1 MTRALIIGFGS
12 PLRGDD
18 AFGWQAAE
26 RLANLA
32 NSDSIRVLAEHQ
44 LTPEMAELVCEAEL
58 VIFVDASHQGEP
70 GTWKCEE
77 MAADFTL
84 VSPLAH
90 QFTPAGLLA
99 YTQTIFGARPRAL
112 VISFAAVSLNCG
124 QALTP
129 RAEAAIA
136 DVLQRILEE
145 V

>member
-77 MAADFTL
+77 MAADSRWL
-84 VSPLAH
+84 VLSPISLPRQVFWPIRRPFLA
-90 QFTPAGLLA
+90 PGR
-99 YTQTIFGARPRAL
+99 GPW
-112 VISFAAVSLNCG
+112 
-124 QALTP
+124 
-129 RAEAAIA
+129 
-136 DVLQRILEE
+136 
-145 V
+145 